1 MSSIPPIPP
10 ADNKVIIG
18 SNPLAKEL
26 SKSSHMETQ
35 FLGLNKKQ
43 WRVSIASCISATMS
57 YGYVRGA
64 SNLFEPMLEYYNS
77 NKGNATETRSTL
89 SDFAATNAW
98 ILLGISLGATTCGYI
113 LPKIGNK
120 KATIFRMKKLCFY
133 LKRGQIDNSV

>member
-35 FLGLNKKQ
+35 FLGLDKKQ

-64 SNLFEPMLEYYNS
+64 SNLFEPMLEYSNS
-77 NKGNATETRSTL
+77 NKNNTTKTHSSVG
-89 SDFAATNAW
+89 DFAATNAW

-120 KATIFRMKKLCFY
+120 KATIFGMTKTHFY
-133 LKRGQIDNSV
+133 LQ